1 MAVLEDLIAHAES
14 GECVGVIF
22 GDIDR
27 LKSFNDRYS
36 HSVGDQMLWAL
47 ARMMENV
54 VGRDV
59 VIARYGGDEFLVV
72 TEKLDATQTLEL
84 AEAIRVGASGVTIE
98 YQGQQ
103 LGPLTLTLGVAC
115 CPDDG
120 DSALKLLE
128 AADLAVVT
136 GKNHGKNC
144 VLPARNSLWRE
155 APPY

>member
-1 MAVLEDLIAHAES
+1 MAVLEDLIAHAEA

-27 LKSFNDRYS
+27 LKSFNDRYG

-47 ARMMENV
+47 ARMMEAV

-59 VIARYGGDEFLVV
+59 VVARFGGDEFLVV
-72 TEKLDATQTLEL
+72 AEKLDATQSLKL
-84 AEAIRVGASGVTIE
+84 AEVIRAGAAGVVVE
-98 YQGQQ
+98 HNGEQ

-115 CPDDG
+115 FPDDG

-128 AADLAVVT
+128 EADLAVVI
-136 GKNHGKNC
+136 GKNHGKNR
-144 VLPARNSLWRE
+144 VLPARNPLRRE